1 MPRES
6 KDSLGIFS
14 KGGFMKPY
22 NPIQQSSRGLGDS
35 VAKVF
40 KKLGIDK
47 KPGCGCE
54 KRQEM
59 LNKLVPYKKGSK

>member
-1 MPRES
+1 M
-6 KDSLGIFS
+6 L
-14 KGGFMKPY
+14 KPY

-35 VAKVF
+35 IAKIAKAV
-40 KKLGIDK
+40 GINQ

-59 LNKLVPYKKGSK
+59 LNKLVPYNKKGAK